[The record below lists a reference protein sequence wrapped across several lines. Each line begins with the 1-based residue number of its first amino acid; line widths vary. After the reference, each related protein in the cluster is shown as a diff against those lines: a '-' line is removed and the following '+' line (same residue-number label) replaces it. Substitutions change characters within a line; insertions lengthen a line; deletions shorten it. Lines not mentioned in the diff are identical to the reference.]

1 MLNIFK
7 NKDQSPSQSN
17 IVLRVIGDRD
27 AGKTAYMASLAR
39 WPNAS
44 PDSPVQTVVPVDE
57 GGEDLVNKA
66 QNILEQGLELEAS
79 LLENLDQVRDC
90 TLQITIKQKKLGSQ
104 LLNLNISHKDYSGE
118 FFSDL
123 LHRNQDP
130 LFQEYLEDCVQAN
143 GIILLFDGNS
153 RRKDPE
159 YANGLD
165 KFLIALDRHDIGGM
179 KRRIALV
186 LNKCEQSDLWVNRD
200 KPAFLASARFPQVS
214 QKLKVWQQMGG
225 GEVEFFTASAF
236 GMLGTKYPEPN
247 VNLLQKSRGGVKAV
261 IKNPKLWRP
270 FGLVAPIYWLCKGSR
285 HPDLDKI

>member
-17 IVLRVIGDRD
+17 IVLRVISDRD

-165 KFLIALDRHDIGGM
+165 KFLIALDRHDIGGYY
-179 KRRIALV
+179 
-186 LNKCEQSDLWVNRD
+186 RD
-200 KPAFLASARFPQVS
+200 
-214 QKLKVWQQMGG
+214 W
-225 GEVEFFTASAF
+225 ET
-236 GMLGTKYPEPN
+236 
-247 VNLLQKSRGGVKAV
+247 
-261 IKNPKLWRP
+261 
-270 FGLVAPIYWLCKGSR
+270 
-285 HPDLDKI
+285 

>member
-1 MLNIFK
+1 
-7 NKDQSPSQSN
+7 
-17 IVLRVIGDRD
+17 
-27 AGKTAYMASLAR
+27 
-39 WPNAS
+39 
-44 PDSPVQTVVPVDE
+44 
-57 GGEDLVNKA
+57 
-66 QNILEQGLELEAS
+66 
-79 LLENLDQVRDC
+79 
-90 TLQITIKQKKLGSQ
+90 
-104 LLNLNISHKDYSGE
+104 
-118 FFSDL
+118 
-123 LHRNQDP
+123 
-130 LFQEYLEDCVQAN
+130 
-143 GIILLFDGNS
+143 
-153 RRKDPE
+153 
-159 YANGLD
+159 
-165 KFLIALDRHDIGGM
+165 M